1 MREDA
6 GLTGAALAAQL
17 GWPGSKVS
25 KIEHGRQT
33 PAVDDVRAW
42 VAATSGDEGALAD
55 LVADLR
61 VLRMEYRTW
70 ARLLRRGTAARQR
83 AVVPLDAAT
92 STLRAFEPAVVP
104 GLLQTADYARHV
116 LAGVVAFRGLPE
128 DIHAGVAARIDRQSV
143 LYDAS
148 KQFKF
153 LVTEAA
159 LRYLV
164 CPPQVLRGQLDRL
177 LAVIG
182 LDNVELAVLGFDT
195 LLPYPAVHGFWLY
208 DDRLVLVDTISA
220 ELVLRDVDDV
230 TLYRRAFD
238 LLWDSAHRGEEAR
251 ERISAVGRATSP

>member
-6 GLTGAALAAQL
+6 GLTGVALATQL

-33 PAVDDVRAW
+33 PTVDDVHAW
-42 VAATSGDEGALAD
+42 VTATRGSDEILTD

-70 ARLLRRGTAARQR
+70 ARLLRRGLGARQR

-92 STLRAFEPAVVP
+92 TTLRAFEPAVVP
-104 GLLQTADYARHV
+104 GLLQTAHYAKHV
-116 LAGVVAFRGLPE
+116 LAGVVAFRSLPG
-128 DIHAGVAARIDRQSV
+128 DVDAGVAARLDRQSV
-143 LYDAS
+143 LYEPS

-182 LDNVELAVLGFDT
+182 LDNVEVAVLGFDT
-195 LLPYPAVHGFWLY
+195 PLPYPAVHGFWLY

-220 ELVLRDVDDV
+220 ELVLRDADDV
-230 TLYRRAFD
+230 TLYRQAFD
-238 LLWDSAHRGEEAR
+238 LLWEVAHKGEDAR
-251 ERISAVGRATSP
+251 ERISAVSRAIHP